1 MLAEEVR
8 FMKLTHQSLASLS
21 LLLVALAACGEKK
34 TDAEGTAKGE
44 VSANTESKT
53 GAEATANAEATL
65 AEAETV
71 VEEHDGGSVA
81 WNVGADGQVKALVRG
96 PESKPVRDNVSA
108 SLVWKAGGETKD
120 VPLNLDAKTGLF
132 VAAGPKLEADLTE
145 LDYTVT
151 VSGKPWKGALH
162 VPVGGTAALV
172 AGAKAAAEIKV
183 PEGKLGPNGGVIQ
196 VVGKDRLELV
206 ADEVTGEVRVYVL
219 DADLKAVA
227 VGEREV
233 SLGVVADAPTMI
245 ALAPVAAGA
254 YFVGK
259 WALAADPLK
268 LTIAMKNAGHTSC
281 ALVGYRPGARI
292 VVGASAPRVKV
303 RAKTGWVARA
313 DALADADANARADAR
328 GAVKVA
334 VPKPDVDAKA
344 GARADVRL
352 KAPSVSVKVQPP
364 RIEPPKVQVKAGVNA
379 KAGAG
384 AKLKF
389 P

>member
-1 MLAEEVR
+1 
-8 FMKLTHQSLASLS
+8 MKLTQQSLASLS

-34 TDAEGTAKGE
+34 TDAEVTAKAE
-44 VSANTESKT
+44 AAANSEAKA
-53 GAEATANAEATL
+53 GAEATASAEATL
-65 AEAETV
+65 PEAETI

-81 WNVGADGQVKALVRG
+81 WNVGADGQVKALVKG
-96 PESKPVRDNVSA
+96 PDSKAIRENVSA

-120 VPLNLDAKTGLF
+120 VPLELDAKTGLF

-151 VSGKPWKGALH
+151 VGGKPWKGALH
-162 VPVGGTAALV
+162 VPVGGTASLV
-172 AGAKAAAEIKV
+172 AGAKAAADIKV

-219 DADLKAVA
+219 DADLNAVA

-233 SLGVVADAPTMI
+233 SLGVVADATPVTI
-245 ALAPVAAGA
+245 ALAPVEAGA

-268 LTIAMKNAGHTSC
+268 LTIAMKNAGQTHC

-303 RAKTGWVARA
+303 RVKTRWEARA
-313 DALADADANARADAR
+313 DALADVDANARADAR

-334 VPKPDVDAKA
+334 VPKPDLDAKA
-344 GARADVRL
+344 GARADVRV

-364 RIEPPKVQVKAGVNA
+364 KITPPKIQVKAGVSA

-384 AKLKF
+384 AGIKF